1 MKQKASLVKAFDLVI
16 NPVRF
21 LLGKLFKAKTPDEE
35 AAIIQELD
43 ELTKK
48 IENQDENEYIAAI
61 QNIS

>member
-1 MKQKASLVKAFDLVI
+1 VKAFDLVI

-48 IENQDENEYIAAI
+48 IESQDENEYIAAI